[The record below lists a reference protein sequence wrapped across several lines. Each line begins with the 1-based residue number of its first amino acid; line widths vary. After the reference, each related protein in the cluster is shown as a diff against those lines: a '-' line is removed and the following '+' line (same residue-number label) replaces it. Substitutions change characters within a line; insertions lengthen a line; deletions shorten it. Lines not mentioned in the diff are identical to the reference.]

1 MKTDK
6 EQERSLPVRSSLIFL
21 LTEKEPANWMKRWM
35 LFQAIIIFKKY
46 CGVIRED
53 GVFEK

>member
-1 MKTDK
+1 MKTD
-6 EQERSLPVRSSLIFL
+6 EEERYLPIRSALIFL
-21 LTEKEPANWMKRWM
+21 LTEMEPANWMKRLV

-53 GVFEK
+53 GVSEK

>member
-6 EQERSLPVRSSLIFL
+6 EQERSLPIRSSLIFL
-21 LTEKEPANWMKRWM
+21 LTEKEPANWMKRWV

-46 CGVIRED
+46 YGVIRED

>member
-6 EQERSLPVRSSLIFL
+6 EQERSLPIRSSLIFL